1 MTQEKEQMVEKF
13 LEFKEKF
20 SGDDEVNQLLQK
32 LRQRFA
38 ILQDDFFSSKDFESD
53 EFEEMNE
60 EYWAETK
67 HRDVDDLNVFDFFWF
82 Q

>member
-1 MTQEKEQMVEKF
+1 MTQEEEQMVEKF

-20 SGDDEVNQLLQK
+20 YGDDEVNQLLQK

-38 ILQDDFFSSKDFESD
+38 ILQDDFFSSKDFESN

-67 HRDVDDLNVFDFFWF
+67 DRDVDDLNVFDFFWF